1 MAQRLRS
8 ATGQLVARQPDRL
21 RRQLPGDGKN
31 IYAAPVRGVSV
42 PRRALAQSLFDAGLI
57 DTIRLIVFPVVLGS
71 GKRLFPDGRTPSSFR
86 LAEATST
93 PSGVTM
99 QTLELTGTPEYGEVE
114 VE

>member
-1 MAQRLRS
+1 
-8 ATGQLVARQPDRL
+8 
-21 RRQLPGDGKN
+21 
-31 IYAAPVRGVSV
+31 
-42 PRRALAQSLFDAGLI
+42 LI